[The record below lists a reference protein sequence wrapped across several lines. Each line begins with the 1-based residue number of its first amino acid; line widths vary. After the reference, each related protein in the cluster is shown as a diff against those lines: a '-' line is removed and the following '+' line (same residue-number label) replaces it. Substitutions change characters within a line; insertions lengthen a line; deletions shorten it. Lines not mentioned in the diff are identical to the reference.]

1 VATPWSIIVPYSSA
15 AAATIPNALTG
26 TAVEYVGHA
35 AVLTVYA
42 SGDAIGDTF
51 SLSGFSGDAPGM
63 AVIPAGTPVQVAST
77 AGAVKTNENF
87 LGQFAIPANTRLV
100 LAVVTSAA
108 HTGRF
113 LIAIS

>member
-15 AAATIPNALTG
+15 AAATIPNVLTG

-42 SGDAIGDTF
+42 SADALGDTF
-51 SLSGFSGDAPGM
+51 ALSGFSGDAPGM
-63 AVIPAGTPVQVAST
+63 AVVPSGTPVQVAST
-77 AGAVKTNENF
+77 PGAVKTNENF
-87 LGQFAIPANTRLV
+87 LGQFAVPANTRLV